1 MEEAQGKQTP
11 SPEPRACVDES
22 FALGGLCRTEQIP
35 SARRSTHGA
44 RHSSRPIRPA
54 HRVSSTRAYTR
65 AHAHRAAPTLSPYV
79 GLPEK
84 IIPVAIRLFP
94 RFQLLEN
101 GGRGDGDMHL
111 KFLPQPAASP
121 GSSRARPSWVSGG
134 LGGQRHAGA

>member
-1 MEEAQGKQTP
+1 M
-11 SPEPRACVDES
+11 DES
-22 FALGGLCRTEQIP
+22 FALGGLCRTDKSHLP
-35 SARRSTHGA
+35 GGA
-44 RHSSRPIRPA
+44 RTGPDTAPA
-54 HRVSSTRAYTR
+54 PSGLPTVSSTRAYTR
-65 AHAHRAAPTLSPYV
+65 AHAHTAALTLSPYV